1 MKFTLKCFI
10 FILALVVISKSNTIY
25 ARPFGQYSIGSS
37 KSRFS
42 RQVKMN
48 DLLQQINQKPFDE
61 KISRKLFEQK
71 LARKVLTQQLSTY
84 LTYYLHILIDVF
96 LKDYRCIQFEI
107 SKPSILSYQ
116 K

>member
-25 ARPFGQYSIGSS
+25 AKPFGHYSIGSS

-42 RQVKMN
+42 RQAEMN
-48 DLLQQINQKPFDE
+48 DLPQDINQKPFDE

-71 LARKVLTQQLSTY
+71 LARKVLTQ
-84 LTYYLHILIDVF
+84 
-96 LKDYRCIQFEI
+96 
-107 SKPSILSYQ
+107 
-116 K
+116 